1 MCIEERELTVFI
13 SSLHI
18 KEFRGIR
25 ECKSPLS
32 LSKFTVLLGRNN
44 SGKSAVLEALSL
56 FPNFKVS
63 KLYLNQLS
71 SIEFLKNLHAGYS
84 SLIYGYSGIAEL
96 NCTLKGEKLKITLE
110 DNNQFSLLA
119 DDKVPFLDKGQ
130 RFEKREFTEPAQAL
144 KRIANSI
151 DGDRDDNWKLGNSTF
166 FIPNDT
172 SFMDG
177 LQTGMKDDY
186 VWNLITKTG
195 ANSKVIQLVNKCVD
209 DKYSEVLRTPELSA
223 RKERGSEK
231 LPFYVK
237 IKDLGE
243 GIQKVVTTALWLE
256 ALNPQLILWDDFEGS
271 AHPSL
276 INVLVEWIAKKPW
289 QVILSTHSFDVLN
302 SILNVRPEGTEVI
315 QLKKTDNDALI
326 QNSLTLQ
333 ELEDIV
339 DSSQDPRKMVDLL
352 DL

>member
-1 MCIEERELTVFI
+1 LQ
-13 SSLHI
+13 I

-56 FPNFKVS
+56 FPDPKIS
-63 KLYLNQLS
+63 KLYLNQAS
-71 SIEFLKNLHAGYS
+71 SLEFLASLHSGYS

-96 NCTLKGEKLKITLE
+96 VCMLKSEELKITIE
-110 DNNQFSLLA
+110 DNNRFSLLA
-119 DDKVPFLDKGQ
+119 KDKVVFHDRGQ
-130 RFEKREFTEPAQAL
+130 RCEKREFTEPNQAL
-144 KRIANSI
+144 SRISNSI
-151 DGDRDDNWKLGNSTF
+151 DGNRDINWKLGNSTF

-172 SFMDG
+172 SFMDR
-177 LQTGMKDDY
+177 LQAGIKEDY
-186 VWNLITKTG
+186 VWNIVTKNG
-195 ANSKVIQLVNKCVD
+195 ANSKVIKLVNKCVD
-209 DKYSEVLRTPELSA
+209 DKYSEVLRAPALSA
-223 RKERGSEK
+223 RKERGGEK
-231 LPFYVK
+231 LPFYVN

-243 GIQKVVTTALWLE
+243 GIQKVVIAALWLE

-271 AHPSL
+271 AHLSL
-276 INVLVEWIAKKPW
+276 INVLVDWIAKKPW

-302 SILNVRPEGTEVI
+302 SILNVGPDDTTVI
-315 QLKKTDNDALI
+315 QLKKTDDDALV

-333 ELEDIV
+333 ELEDMV